1 MIDRDLLLILVGG
14 LIGAASSI
22 GTLIVSYMLEGMRL
36 RRHWQR
42 EDQLLL
48 RQKRNEL
55 QDFLAKAGQQEK
67 TDE

>member
-22 GTLIVSYMLEGMRL
+22 GTLIVSYILEGMRL

-55 QDFLAKAGQQEK
+55 QNFLAKAGQQEK